1 MNFNHLTITLK
12 KSSIKFTSNSKKIL
26 LFFLIIGGTQLWSRT
41 KTNQPKPTAFEL
53 IQNANTALV
62 QNKTQTKE
70 PLNVLKFDFG
80 TGNSEAGYLKVLPE
94 TIYTPEKGYGIDFG
108 TTATANQKTGK
119 QSLTDGYLTSDKP
132 FYFSV
137 KLPEGNYHVKVI
149 LGDDLAASETV
160 IRAENRRM
168 MVNRL
173 QTDNGKHKVV
183 EFTIHIRDSII
194 RGGKFKKVSLKPR
207 EKDNY
212 QWDDKLTLE
221 FNGLSTKVN
230 AIEIYPENNKVTT
243 VFLTGDSTVVDQS
256 NEPWAS
262 WGQMI
267 PAFFKSGQVA
277 VANYAESGE
286 TLSSFIAQR
295 RFDKVYSL
303 LKAGDYVFVE
313 FGHND
318 QKQKGENDGAFKNY
332 KKQLEAVIEEIK
344 KRGGIPVLVTSVQR
358 RKFDENGKIVETLGD
373 YPEAVRVTAK
383 EQNVPMID
391 LNAMSKI
398 MYEALGE
405 KESIKAFVHFP
416 ANMFPGKDK
425 PLADNTHFRPYGA
438 YEIAKLV
445 VKGIRDNNMKLA
457 NSILANVSEI
467 DPAKPGKYEDFY
479 WPLSPLKE
487 VVKPDGN

>member
-1 MNFNHLTITLK
+1 MNFNQSPITLK
-12 KSSIKFTSNSKKIL
+12 KPIIKFVPDLKIVVL
-26 LFFLIIGGTQLWSRT
+26 LFLIISSSKLWSNP
-41 KTNQPKPTAFEL
+41 KTNQSVKKPKSSISF
-53 IQNANTALV
+53 
-62 QNKTQTKE
+62 
-70 PLNVLKFDFG
+70 KFDFG
-80 TGNSEAGYLKVLPE
+80 KGKAESDYLKVLPE
-94 TIYTPEKGYGIDFG
+94 TTYTPEKRYGIDFG
-108 TTATANQKTGK
+108 TTATANLKEGK
-119 QSLTDGYLTSDKP
+119 QFLTDGYLTSDKP

-137 KLPEGNYHVKVI
+137 KLPEGNYHIKVT
-149 LGDDLAASETV
+149 LGDDSAVSETV

-168 MVNRL
+168 MMNKL
-173 QTDNGKHKVV
+173 QTENGKHKVV
-183 EFTIHIRDSII
+183 EFTLHIRDSII

-207 EKDNY
+207 EKENY

-221 FNGLSTKVN
+221 FNGSSPKVN
-230 AIEIYPENNKVTT
+230 AIEIYPENANVTT
-243 VFLTGDSTVVDQS
+243 LFLTGDSTVVDQS

-267 PAFFKSGQVA
+267 PAFFKPGEIA

-286 TLSSFIAQR
+286 TLSSSIAQH

-303 LKAGDYVFVE
+303 VKPGDYVFVE

-318 QKQKGENDGAFKNY
+318 QKQKEGNNGPFKNY
-332 KKQLEAVIEEIK
+332 KTNLEKVIARIK
-344 KRGGIPVLVTSVQR
+344 KKGGIPVLVTSVQR
-358 RKFDENGKIVETLGD
+358 RKFDNNGKIVETLGE

-383 EQNVPMID
+383 EQNVTLID

-398 MYEALGE
+398 MYETLGE
-405 KESIKAFVHFP
+405 KESIKLFVHYP

-445 VKGIRDNNMKLA
+445 VKGIRDA
-457 NSILANVSEI
+457 NLKIAKSISDGTPQF
-467 DPAKPGKYEDFY
+467 DPAKPGAFEDFY
-479 WPLSPLKE
+479 WPMSPLKE

>member
-1 MNFNHLTITLK
+1 MNSNLSTYLFKNFIFKIIPNLK
-12 KSSIKFTSNSKKIL
+12 LALLLIFVFCFSQTWSKPKTTNPKKI
-26 LFFLIIGGTQLWSRT
+26 
-41 KTNQPKPTAFEL
+41 
-53 IQNANTALV
+53 
-62 QNKTQTKE
+62 KE
-70 PLNVLKFDFG
+70 IPISFKFDFG
-80 TGNSEAGYLKVLPE
+80 KGKAEAGYLKVLPE
-94 TIYTPEKGYGIDFG
+94 TIYSAEKGYGIDFG
-108 TTATANQKTGK
+108 TSTTANTKTGK
-119 QSLTDGYLTSDKP
+119 QALTDGFLTSDKP

-137 KLPEGNYHVKVI
+137 KLPEGNYHIKVT
-149 LGDDLAASETV
+149 LGDDSAISETV

-168 MVNRL
+168 MVYRL
-173 QTDNGKHKVV
+173 QTESGKHKVV
-183 EFTIHIRDSII
+183 EFTLHIRDSLI
-194 RGGKFKKVSLKPR
+194 RGGKYKKVSLKPR

-221 FNGLSTKVN
+221 FNGLSPKVN
-230 AIEIYPENNKVTT
+230 AIEIYPENTNVTT
-243 VFLTGDSTVVDQS
+243 LFLTGDSTVVDQS

-267 PAFFKSGQVA
+267 PAFFKAGEVA

-286 TLSSFIAQR
+286 TLSSSIAQH

-303 LKAGDYVFVE
+303 LKPGDYVFIE

-318 QKQKGENDGAFKNY
+318 QKQKGENYGAFKNY
-332 KKQLEAVIEEIK
+332 KTNLEKVIAEIK
-344 KRGGIPVLVTSVQR
+344 KKGGIPVLVTSVQR
-358 RKFDENGKIVETLGD
+358 RRFDKTGKILETLGD

-383 EQNVPMID
+383 EQNVALID
-391 LNAMSKI
+391 LNTMSKI

-405 KESIKAFVHFP
+405 KESIKAFVHYP

-445 VKGIRDNNMKLA
+445 VKGIRDNHMKLA
-457 NSILANVSEI
+457 NSILAVVPAI
-467 DPAKPGKYEDFY
+467 DPAKPGTFEDFY

>member
-1 MNFNHLTITLK
+1 M
-12 KSSIKFTSNSKKIL
+12 IKQLF
-26 LFFLIIGGTQLWSRT
+26 LFFITTLFFATSTLTFAQK
-41 KTNQPKPTAFEL
+41 KTRG
-53 IQNANTALV
+53 
-62 QNKTQTKE
+62 KE
-70 PLNVLKFDFG
+70 DSISFKFDFG
-80 TGNSEAGYLKVLPE
+80 KGKTEAGYVKVVPE
-94 TIYTPEKGYGIDFG
+94 TTYTPEKGYGIDFA
-108 TTATANQKTGK
+108 TTATANSKEGK
-119 QSLTDGYLTSDKP
+119 QPLTDGYLTSDKP

-137 KLPEGNYHVKVI
+137 KLPEGNYHVKVT

-173 QTDNGKHKVV
+173 QTENGKHKVV
-183 EFTIHIRDSII
+183 EFTLHIRDSII
-194 RGGKFKKVSLKPR
+194 RGGKYKKVSLKPR

-221 FNGLSTKVN
+221 FNGSSPKVN
-230 AIEIYPENNKVTT
+230 AIEIYPENSSVTT

-267 PAFFKSGQVA
+267 PAFFKSGEIA

-286 TLSSFIAQR
+286 TLSSSIAQH

-344 KRGGIPVLVTSVQR
+344 KKGGIPVLVTSVQR
-358 RKFDENGKIVETLGD
+358 RKFDENGKIVETLGE

-383 EQNVPMID
+383 EQNLAMID
-391 LNAMSKI
+391 LNAMSKT

-416 ANMFPGKDK
+416 GNMFPGKDK

-445 VKGIRDNNMKLA
+445 VKGIRDNRLKLA
-457 NSILANVSEI
+457 NSILATVPEI
-467 DPAKPGKYEDFY
+467 DPAKPGAFEDFY

>member
-1 MNFNHLTITLK
+1 MNNNQPLATFKKPFNKIDFNLKTL
-12 KSSIKFTSNSKKIL
+12 L
-26 LFFLIIGGTQLWSRT
+26 LFFFMI
-41 KTNQPKPTAFEL
+41 NF
-53 IQNANTALV
+53 
-62 QNKTQTKE
+62 TQTWSK
-70 PLNVLKFDFG
+70 PKTDYPQKNSKSPISFKFDFG
-80 TGNSEAGYLKVLPE
+80 TGKADSGFLKVLPE
-94 TIYTPEKGYGIDFG
+94 NVYNVEKGFGLDFG
-108 TTATANQKTGK
+108 TSATANTKTGK
-119 QSLTDGYLTSDKP
+119 QALTDGFLTSDKP

-137 KLPEGNYHVKVI
+137 KLPEGNYHIKVT
-149 LGDDLAASETV
+149 LGDDAAVSETV

-168 MVNRL
+168 MVNKL
-173 QTDNGKHKVV
+173 QTENGKHKVV
-183 EFTIHIRDSII
+183 EFTLHIRDSII

-221 FNGLSTKVN
+221 FNGSSPKVN
-230 AIEIYPENNKVTT
+230 AIEIYPEESKVTT
-243 VFLTGDSTVVDQS
+243 IFLTGDSTVVDQS

-267 PAFFKSGQVA
+267 PAFFKAGEVA

-286 TLSSFIAQR
+286 TLSSSIAQH

-303 LKAGDYVFVE
+303 VKPGDYVFVE

-318 QKQKGENDGAFKNY
+318 QKQKGENNGPFKNY
-332 KKQLEAVIEEIK
+332 KTNLEKVIAEIK
-344 KRGGIPVLVTSVQR
+344 KKGGIPVLVTSVQR
-358 RKFDENGKIVETLGD
+358 RRFDKTGKIVETLGD

-383 EQNVPMID
+383 EQNVALID

-405 KESIKAFVHFP
+405 KESIKLFVHYP
-416 ANMFPGKDK
+416 ANIFPGKDK

-445 VKGIRDNNMKLA
+445 VKGIRDVNLKIA
-457 NSILANVSEI
+457 KSISDGTPQF
-467 DPAKPGKYEDFY
+467 DPAKPGAFDDFY
-479 WPLSPLKE
+479 WPMSPLKE

>member
-1 MNFNHLTITLK
+1 MNFNQSPITLK
-12 KSSIKFTSNSKKIL
+12 KPIIKFVPDLKIVVL
-26 LFFLIIGGTQLWSRT
+26 LFLIISSSKLWSNQ
-41 KTNQPKPTAFEL
+41 KTNQSVKKPKSSISF
-53 IQNANTALV
+53 
-62 QNKTQTKE
+62 
-70 PLNVLKFDFG
+70 KFDFG
-80 TGNSEAGYLKVLPE
+80 KGKAESDYLKVLPE
-94 TIYTPEKGYGIDFG
+94 TTYTPEKGYGIDFG
-108 TTATANQKTGK
+108 TTATANLKEGK
-119 QSLTDGYLTSDKP
+119 QFLTDGYLTSDKP

-137 KLPEGNYHVKVI
+137 KLPEGNYHIKVT
-149 LGDDLAASETV
+149 LGDDSAVSETV

-168 MVNRL
+168 MVNKL
-173 QTDNGKHKVV
+173 QTENGKHKVV
-183 EFTIHIRDSII
+183 EFTLHIRDSII

-207 EKDNY
+207 EKENY

-221 FNGLSTKVN
+221 FNGSSPKVN
-230 AIEIYPENNKVTT
+230 AIEIYPENANVTT
-243 VFLTGDSTVVDQS
+243 LFLTGDSTVVDQS

-267 PAFFKSGQVA
+267 PVFFKPAEIA
-277 VANYAESGE
+277 VANNAESGE
-286 TLSSFIAQR
+286 TISSSIAQH

-318 QKQKGENDGAFKNY
+318 QKQKGENAGAFKNY
-332 KKQLEAVIEEIK
+332 KEKLEEVITEIK
-344 KRGGIPVLVTSVQR
+344 KKGGIPVLVTSVER
-358 RKFDENGKIVETLGD
+358 RKFDDHGKIVETLGD

-383 EQNVPMID
+383 EQNLALID

-405 KESIKAFVHFP
+405 KESIKAFVHYP
-416 ANMFPGKDK
+416 ANLFPGKDK

-445 VKGIRDNNMKLA
+445 VKGIRDNHIKLA
-457 NSILANVSEI
+457 NSILATVPEI
-467 DPAKPGKYEDFY
+467 DPAKPGAFEDFY

-487 VVKPDGN
+487 VMKPDGN